1 MGVFKIQQNGKIVSF
16 EENKLKEN
24 SSPENEK
31 LEAAWKLICLADA
44 LGIGKHTILEAS
56 PKKLEKLLLW
66 INELSEKEHGPIWLD
81 AYEQGYI
88 NELICKLKTSFYN
101 KEEKNVQLQR
111 PLAQLM
117 FCIDVRS
124 EPFRRNLE
132 LMGNYETY
140 GFAGFFRL
148 IFFPGK
154 EQQKQEGLI
163 HQILCQLPC
172 HNDRDIFFQRSW
184 LSIH

>member
-1 MGVFKIQQNGKIVSF
+1 M
-16 EENKLKEN
+16 
-24 SSPENEK
+24 
-31 LEAAWKLICLADA
+31 ADA
-44 LGIGKHTILEAS
+44 LGIGKHAILEAS

-88 NELICKLKTSFYN
+88 NELIYKLKTSFYD
-101 KEEKNVQLQR
+101 KEEENLQIQR

-132 LMGNYETY
+132 LMGNYDTY
-140 GFAGFFRL
+140 GFAGFFWHTNKFCAHDTQHFTAQCPAIIQPKHVVHEVIRDGEKNKETKNKSVKKLSEL
-148 IFFPGK
+148 IK
-154 EQQKQEGLI
+154 
-163 HQILCQLPC
+163 
-172 HNDRDIFFQRSW
+172 DIFK
-184 LSIH
+184 I